1 MKTLVIGSFVAL
13 LALQVGCQK
22 TDPPAPP
29 AIAIPVPVPV
39 ATTTAAPAEAA
50 SAVVV
55 ADAPT
60 EEDYEATAEKTIAP
74 TATPGVLTQ
83 QLDQLEKEIG
93 K

>member
-22 TDPPAPP
+22 TDPPAP
-29 AIAIPVPVPV
+29 AASPVPAPV

-50 SAVVV
+50 SAVVA

-60 EEDYEATAEKTIAP
+60 QEDYEATAEKTIAP